1 MKANLNNTILG
12 DVLFNAKSKL
22 LMRSIWIEVFKDKS
36 FQQLILDWIRYDQL
50 FKKGVDENDDV
61 IGYYSAFTEFINP
74 EKVEGTPYTLFD
86 SGDFYRSMMIVVRYD
101 SAIEIDADPIKIDDG
116 GDVENLFEKYGDGI
130 IGPND
135 ETRQKLANECVER
148 FNHVARNILSNHG

>member
-12 DVLFNAKSKL
+12 DVLFNAKSNL
-22 LMRSIWIEVFKDKS
+22 LMRSIWIEVFKDKA

-50 FKKGVDENDDV
+50 FKKGVDENDKV
-61 IGYYSAFTEFINP
+61 IGYYSDWTTFINP
-74 EKVEGTPYTLFD
+74 EKVGEYTLFD

-101 SAIEIDADPIKIDDG
+101 SAIEIDADPIKIDDD

-130 IGPND
+130 IGPNN
-135 ETRQKLANECVER
+135 ETRQKLANECVDR
-148 FNHVARNILSNHG
+148 FNHVARRILSNHG